1 MVGQCNGWCVRAPG
15 VTLNVCQMVAL
26 ERRPEQLALVR
37 YLKAEVLRLWPDARV
52 EIFGSLA
59 TVLTRVSAKCL
70 AA

>member
-1 MVGQCNGWCVRAPG
+1 MF
-15 VTLNVCQMVAL
+15 QMVAL

>member
-1 MVGQCNGWCVRAPG
+1 MF
-15 VTLNVCQMVAL
+15 QMVAL

-59 TVLTRVSAKCL
+59 TVLTHVSATCL